1 MCTKMD
7 HRLNQIIVL
16 VDNLINVC
24 HICQHKREE
33 SSRIGCLLI
42 EMKENVMNP
51 NVFVITTVK
60 EEIFAFVNAA
70 LQMT

>member
-1 MCTKMD
+1 
-7 HRLNQIIVL
+7 
-16 VDNLINVC
+16 
-24 HICQHKREE
+24 
-33 SSRIGCLLI
+33 
-42 EMKENVMNP
+42 MKENVMNP